1 MELAYAK
8 LEEKKGDKGDKDV
21 KEINKRLR
29 EIIAQNN

>member
-1 MELAYAK
+1 MEIAYEK
-8 LEEKKGDKGDKDV
+8 LEDKKGDKDV